1 MITFCQI
8 WQAIKIHYFVS
19 ILHVINLRMVAYAE
33 NAHNVACP
41 DLGKTFKFKI
51 RMSQKGTSAQIF
63 PQFWDV
69 FGENPLLHVLI
80 LAKPVFKINET
91 LFLGLQTYHPP

>member
-1 MITFCQI
+1 MSLFGMFECAKNT
-8 WQAIKIHYFVS
+8 
-19 ILHVINLRMVAYAE
+19 
-33 NAHNVACP
+33 HNVACP

-69 FGENPLLHVLI
+69 FGQNPLLHVLI
-80 LAKPVFKINET
+80 LAKHVFKKNET
-91 LFLGLQTYHPP
+91 LFLGLQTYHTP

>member
-1 MITFCQI
+1 M
-8 WQAIKIHYFVS
+8 S
-19 ILHVINLRMVAYAE
+19 ILHVSELHMRECAK

-69 FGENPLLHVLI
+69 FGENPLLHVH
-80 LAKPVFKINET
+80 F
-91 LFLGLQTYHPP
+91 